1 MLPSHSLVCVLAAI
15 ALLSGCDRPSGIF
28 TPAQSAG
35 PDSNLAPTVPAPVSS
50 SAASPEEA
58 IALRRLAAQWPQTP
72 EQARPDSMVHQ
83 LLGRH
88 VLPGWP
94 DGSRVLL
101 VYASRLDSQSC
112 NACSPE
118 LSFFEFRISP
128 VTDPPTLVMASLK
141 AASLGYGGEAPRC
154 QVQALGG
161 RRYAIVCRWNANAQ
175 GVYQLLSVLMPIG
188 GRMREVF
195 GEEIGGSHD
204 QFIGPEGRLIDV
216 SWKSFYRFLP
226 GPGPT
231 LDLHLERQFLA
242 SRQFLL
248 DPGQGP
254 FAQELTADGRVP
266 TYRVYRFDGQRYR
279 RVLAEQRPP
288 STDHEGWRDSDR

>member
-1 MLPSHSLVCVLAAI
+1 
-15 ALLSGCDRPSGIF
+15 
-28 TPAQSAG
+28 
-35 PDSNLAPTVPAPVSS
+35 NLRNRA
-50 SAASPEEA
+50 
-58 IALRRLAAQWPQTP
+58 
-72 EQARPDSMVHQ
+72 
-83 LLGRH
+83 
-88 VLPGWP
+88 
-94 DGSRVLL
+94 
-101 VYASRLDSQSC
+101 
-112 NACSPE
+112 
-118 LSFFEFRISP
+118 
-128 VTDPPTLVMASLK
+128 
-141 AASLGYGGEAPRC
+141 
-154 QVQALGG
+154 GG

-175 GVYQLLSVLMPIG
+175 GVYQLLSVLMPTG

-195 GEEIGGSHD
+195 GAEIGGSHD
-204 QFIGPEGRLIDV
+204 RFIGPEGRLIDV

-266 TYRVYRFDGQRYR
+266 TYQVYRFDGQRYR

-288 STDHEGWRDSDR
+288 STDHEGWWDSER